1 MFALRVPSWSSISE
15 DYLVPENLKIFKVS
29 GSLTNAVFFISYP
42 AIPSIKTVLLR
53 IYGPASSSLISRP
66 RELHT
71 LHVLS
76 SQYRIGPR
84 VHGTFEN
91 GRVEEYF
98 ESDALTSEDLRDP
111 TISRW
116 IGARMA
122 ELHCVDIGAIED
134 ASSTDLEAKSQ
145 WDVAAKDNVRLWLK
159 AAMDVLLLP
168 SVSDEFKQ
176 AVQIEQFVKD
186 WERYMVWLSD
196 WEQKH
201 GHSKRVFA
209 HNDTQYGNL
218 LRLRKLKEG
227 LPEHRQ
233 IIVVDFEYA
242 SPNSAAF
249 DIANHFQE
257 WTANYH
263 GPTPHLLEP
272 SRYPS
277 LEERTNFCRAYVSH
291 TFPPLGTVEA
301 GSSAMNSDGAE
312 SSSQKFVHG
321 TDVENEVRR
330 LESQVRVWSPATH
343 AMWAVWG
350 IVQAREDLEQAARA
364 RAEGG
369 RPDDPEFDYLGYAR
383 CRLQSFE
390 REIRALGL

>member
-1 MFALRVPSWSSISE
+1 MRISTWSSFSD
-15 DYLVPENLKIFKVS
+15 DYLVAEKVKIFKVS

-42 AIPSIKTVLLR
+42 SIPSIKTVLLR

-66 RELHT
+66 KELHT

-76 SQYRIGPR
+76 SQYHIGPR

-91 GRVEEYF
+91 GRIEEYF

-116 IGARMA
+116 IGTRMA
-122 ELHCVDIGAIED
+122 ELHCVDIDAIED
-134 ASSTDLEAKSQ
+134 ALPTEMGSKSL
-145 WDVAAKDNVRLWLK
+145 WDIAAKNNVLLWLK
-159 AAMDVLLLP
+159 PAMDVFLLP
-168 SVSDEFKQ
+168 AVGEEFKQ
-176 AVQIEQFVKD
+176 AIQIEQFVKD
-186 WERYMVWLSD
+186 WDRYMAWLSE

-209 HNDTQYGNL
+209 HNDAQYGNL

-242 SPNSAAF
+242 ASNSAAF
-249 DIANHFQE
+249 DLANHFQE
-257 WTANYH
+257 WTADYH
-263 GPTPHLLEP
+263 SPTPHILDP

-277 LEERTNFCRAYVSH
+277 QKERMNFYRAYVSH
-291 TFPPLGTVEA
+291 TFPKLTTVES
-301 GSSAMNSDGAE
+301 GISSAGAAPP
-312 SSSQKFVHG
+312 SQKLVDG

-350 IVQAREDLEQAARA
+350 IVQAREDLEQAART
-364 RAEGG
+364 RAEGS

-383 CRLQSFE
+383 CRFESFR